1 MASDIVVASTDRLHA
16 LATLFGHAFVVEPMM
31 LWSSGDGGDLADRF
45 TRQYRWFIEQPL
57 ANGMVWE
64 TAKPGGAA
72 LWIPPTG
79 TEEWEQSLFDDQRVA
94 DVAED
99 MVRYTRFWSWIA
111 EHQPDESAWHLDTV
125 AVDSSK
131 RGQGLGAAAHR
142 ARPGLRADATA
153 SPPPSR
159 PATRATCPTTSPR
172 LPGRPGPGRAGRR
185 PDGLVHAHE
194 GVVLSPRE
202 PHDLSHFRPR
212 RFLMATSSI
221 HTTEVRKC
229 PGSARR
235 VPITEVH
242 RPLRPGPALGTARW
256 SGGAARPRR

>member
-64 TAKPGGAA
+64 TAEPGGAA
-72 LWIPPTG
+72 VWIPPTG

-131 RGQGLGAAAHR
+131 RGQGLGAALIEHGLAF
-142 ARPGLRADATA
+142 ARRD
-153 SPPPSR
+153 R
-159 PATRATCPTTSPR
+159 VPAALETGNPR
-172 LPGRPGPGRAGRR
+172 NVPYYESHGFRVAQALAA
-185 PDGLVHAHE
+185 PDG
-194 GVVLSPRE
+194 
-202 PHDLSHFRPR
+202 
-212 RFLMATSSI
+212 
-221 HTTEVRKC
+221 
-229 PGSARR
+229 
-235 VPITEVH
+235 
-242 RPLRPGPALGTARW
+242 GPTVWFMRTKV
-256 SGGAARPRR
+256 